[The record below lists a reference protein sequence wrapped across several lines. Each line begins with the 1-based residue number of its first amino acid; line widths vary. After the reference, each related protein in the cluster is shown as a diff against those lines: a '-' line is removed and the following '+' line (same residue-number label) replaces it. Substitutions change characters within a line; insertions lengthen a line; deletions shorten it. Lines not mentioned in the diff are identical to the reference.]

1 MFSLENRSSS
11 RQAPRKVLEISLTE
25 RCPVTLNRNEGLDN
39 HIAESA
45 DRRQFL
51 RNAVRIGGAA
61 ALLLTGA
68 SRELLAKSLALN
80 AQEMEAARQARQ
92 VLGAPSNAEQDA
104 RRMEARTATAEM
116 RGGCAGGCEG
126 DCKGCSGACTHSCS
140 GDCLG
145 GCSGG
150 CKGACAGGCKGG
162 CEGTCQGTGVG

>member
-1 MFSLENRSSS
+1 MTLDRSEHEESCK
-11 RQAPRKVLEISLTE
+11 P
-25 RCPVTLNRNEGLDN
+25 
-39 HIAESA
+39 ESA
-45 DRRQFL
+45 NRRQFL
-51 RNAVRIGGAA
+51 HNAMRIGGAA

-68 SRELLAKSLALN
+68 SRDLLAKSLTLN
-80 AQEMEAARQARQ
+80 SQEMEAARRARQ
-92 VLGAPSNAEQDA
+92 TPGAPSYDEQDA
-104 RRMEARTATAEM
+104 RRAVARSATAAM
-116 RGGCAGGCEG
+116 RAGGCSGGCEG